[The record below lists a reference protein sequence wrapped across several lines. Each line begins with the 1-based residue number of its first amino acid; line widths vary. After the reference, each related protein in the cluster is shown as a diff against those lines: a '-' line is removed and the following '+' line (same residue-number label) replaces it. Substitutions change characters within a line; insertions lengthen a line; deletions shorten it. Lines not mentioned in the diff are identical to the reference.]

1 MLLLCFAGVGLFA
14 WMLPVGRPT
23 ASWLLESL
31 CGLWK
36 TALGVPVSPI
46 GAPRSRSV
54 SRHSS
59 PSPRTWAGKVCE
71 APCAQNLHAPKWLCL
86 RHPER
91 CCGSL
96 GAHAWPLGLVTLCVG
111 EAGARGL
118 EERGLFPGVSCAPHA
133 FQAGGD
139 SLWLW
144 SSSVSLVPPL
154 GRASC
159 VADAEE
165 ASSGGPCSPRPLP
178 ALPPLS
184 FNSCRSG
191 MEEGRSLVLDR
202 PCLGSGSMSS
212 FLLLGP
218 ALLREPWLENPPPEG
233 QSLSLPHRLCRWLR
247 PRGPSSLAAGGAR
260 RRLPAGLARPSL
272 PKTSWWLSPAMQ
284 ILQNVFL
291 VWVLMFSGV
300 LCVVFFLNTVSLQAI
315 LGPFGPWGATGPS
328 CKAGP
333 LPWKYAKALAGA
345 EGLGAA
351 GASWKPPRS
360 DSAWLSADKPGAS
373 SSAPARAFRRSR
385 LRLL

>member
-1 MLLLCFAGVGLFA
+1 MDAACGAPHSLLVIRKPLRAVENCSGCPCVTHRGSPEPLCIETLFSFTTYVG
-14 WMLPVGRPT
+14 G
-23 ASWLLESL
+23 ESL
-31 CGLWK
+31 RGAVCSEPARSEM
-36 TALGVPVSPI
+36 ALLV
-46 GAPRSRSV
+46 APR
-54 SRHSS
+54 
-59 PSPRTWAGKVCE
+59 
-71 APCAQNLHAPKWLCL
+71 
-86 RHPER
+86 R
-91 CCGSL
+91 CCGAL
-96 GAHAWPLGLVTLCVG
+96 GAHAWLLGLITLCVG

-118 EERGLFPGVSCAPHA
+118 EERGPFPGVSCAPHA
-133 FQAGGD
+133 FQAAGD
-139 SLWLW
+139 AVWLW

-165 ASSGGPCSPRPLP
+165 ASSGGPRSPRLLP

-218 ALLREPWLENPPPEG
+218 ALLWEPWLENPPPEG
-233 QSLSLPHRLCRWLR
+233 QSLSRPHRLCRWLC
-247 PRGPSSLAAGGAR
+247 PRGPSSLTAGGAR
-260 RRLPAGLARPSL
+260 QWLPAGLARPSL

-284 ILQNVFL
+284 ILQNGFL

-300 LCVVFFLNTVSLQAI
+300 LCVVFFLNAVSLQAI

-328 CKAGP
+328 CKAGH
-333 LPWKYAKALAGA
+333 LPWKYAKVLAGA
-345 EGLGAA
+345 GWGAA